1 MLHFDVVFLQFTV
14 DEDIPDKVDIDV
26 NDDAEEE
33 QVKLPKLDLIM
44 YTADE
49 LIELRTAVMSQTWP
63 SYLDEAFKNNRG
75 SWDPDRW
82 HQNKK
87 RGSTPPPS
95 EGDKISEKGDR
106 TKKDETNE
114 AGINKVGQLT
124 DIVNL
129 KVINLLNFQFIF
141 RRNIGLVFQRLT

>member
-1 MLHFDVVFLQFTV
+1 MLLFFSFSFFCSFCICFWIFSCFVNSG
-14 DEDIPDKVDIDV
+14 VDIDV

-114 AGINKVGQLT
+114 AGINKVSQLT
-124 DIVNL
+124 DI
-129 KVINLLNFQFIF
+129 
-141 RRNIGLVFQRLT
+141 